1 MRSNPVK
8 QKLRSGEPVFG
19 TWLSMGNFFTTRL
32 LARMGFDWLTVDME
46 HQPFDWSEVGTL
58 IAAIADAGCVP
69 LVRVPEG
76 NHHLIK
82 RVLDLGAFGIV
93 VPMVNTVEQAKT
105 AIAATKYPPLG
116 NRSLGGGMNMLN
128 FEATANDYFDRA
140 DDEIVVILQ
149 TESPQG
155 VANAEEIYRLPG
167 VDAIFV
173 GPADLRGNM
182 RVAGNGQVTDAELE
196 ATIQQVIQIGKKCKT
211 PTGIHVSTPE
221 EAKKRAAEGMQFLAV
236 GSDVKMLNLS
246 AEEYIRVL
254 YPDRERKNMVR
265 Y

>member
-1 MRSNPVK
+1 MKSNPVK

-19 TWLSMGNFFTTRL
+19 TWLSMGNFFATRL

-46 HQPFDWSEVGTL
+46 HQPFDWSEVGIL
-58 IAAIADAGCVP
+58 IAAIAEAGCVP

-82 RVLDLGAFGIV
+82 RALDLGAFGIV
-93 VPMVNTVEQAKT
+93 VPMVNTAEQAKT
-105 AIAATKYPPLG
+105 TIAAAKYPPLG

-128 FEATANDYFDRA
+128 FEATVNDYFDRA

-155 VANAEEIYRLPG
+155 VANAAEIYNLPG

-173 GPADLRGNM
+173 GPVDLRANM
-182 RVAGNGQVTDAELE
+182 RTAENGKVTDEELE
-196 ATIQQVIQIGKKCKT
+196 AAIQQIIQIGKKCNT
-211 PTGIHVSTPE
+211 PTGIHVSSPE
-221 EAKKRAAEGMQFLAV
+221 EALKRAEQGMQFLAV

-254 YPDRERKNMVR
+254 YPDRSKKHVVR